1 MTYID
6 RETYKSRKKYNFI
19 GDIPNL
25 ENYLALYLCIK
36 PIKSIKGKDKKNVSQ
51 KKKYLTSAEALRL
64 MGLDVK
70 ECRKVKE
77 ISNYNGK

>member
-1 MTYID
+1 M
-6 RETYKSRKKYNFI
+6 N
-19 GDIPNL
+19 DIENL

-36 PIKSIKGKDKKNVSQ
+36 GVKNKDGTKTK

-70 ECRKVKE
+70 ECRKVNITQNKL
-77 ISNYNGK
+77 